1 MYELILSNIIS
12 NFLIVCYLLII
23 SVVFIKKVS
32 TNNDTI
38 ISGLDSSSR
47 NNNIKSTNEI
57 DLNYVVIDIND

>member
-1 MYELILSNIIS
+1 MYELILSNIIF

-38 ISGLDSSSR
+38 ISRLDSSSR

-57 DLNYVVIDIND
+57 DLNYVIIDIND

>member
-38 ISGLDSSSR
+38 ISRLDSSSR

>member
-1 MYELILSNIIS
+1 MYELILSNIIF

-38 ISGLDSSSR
+38 ISRLDSSSR

>member
-1 MYELILSNIIS
+1 MYELILSNVIS

-38 ISGLDSSSR
+38 ISRLDSSSR